1 MTHLRGG
8 NSLLNNPGA
17 KERQVVDSIKK
28 AYSIKKSN
36 QKVDFSELV
45 IIKEVLK
52 YTEISVLR
60 RWDDLDSSNKKEE
73 ETIDETSY

>member
-36 QKVDFSELV
+36 QKVNFSELLL
-45 IIKEVLK
+45 LK
-52 YTEISVLR
+52 KPT
-60 RWDDLDSSNKKEE
+60 KM
-73 ETIDETSY
+73 